1 MNKGEK
7 LVIPSCYMNNK
18 NIQLNLLKLCNL
30 DNMYSYTSL
39 GNNKI
44 INVLDIKI
52 MILKGTLNKYLTQ
65 QVHFY
70 DVNNYN
76 STFVE
81 KLVENI
87 THNEYLLT
95 DSSFYNNIDHH
106 CNIMVLKLIGKDHLI
121 NVFSDDFKDHLNEL
135 LEMSYYYLQECSL
148 NASDESEKYNADNHT
163 DNDTDEVAT
172 QPYYGSDDN
181 NDNDD
186 NDDKD
191 DDNDNNDEYN
201 EYMQKVYSILKFE
214 ELVNVANIELAKIN

>member
-1 MNKGEK
+1 
-7 LVIPSCYMNNK
+7 
-18 NIQLNLLKLCNL
+18 
-30 DNMYSYTSL
+30 MYSYTSL

-44 INVLDIKI
+44 INVPDIKI
-52 MILKGTLNKYLTQ
+52 ITLKGTLNKYLTQ

-87 THNEYLLT
+87 PAGEYLLT
-95 DSSFYNNIDHH
+95 RSWFYHNIDNH

-121 NVFSDDFKDHLNEL
+121 NALSGDFKDHLNEL

-172 QPYYGSDDN
+172 QPYYGSDDK
-181 NDNDD
+181 DD
-186 NDDKD
+186 KDDKD
-191 DDNDNNDEYN
+191 DDNNDDEYN

-214 ELVNVANIELAKIN
+214 ELVNVANIEFAKIN